1 MKEALIK
8 NMYQMAINVCK
19 EGEKRKE
26 SLNLAPNIV
35 ISNGYDY
42 DVPATRV
49 ISNNR
54 TFVIYNERLSIFI
67 LDSAVH
73 HKNTINQ
80 EIYLEED
87 VVQGS
92 DVSDVSLSAE
102 AGKVSWLVYAQS
114 LTSRDGLSKAVI
126 WRIFMGSNWTDK
138 KVSDVLIE
146 LRKQHGDSH
155 IEVICGGGK
164 KRGTKQAFTPDYKC
178 RMRGNF

>member
-54 TFVIYNERLSIFI
+54 TLVIYNERLSIFI

-87 VVQGS
+87 VVQ
-92 DVSDVSLSAE
+92 
-102 AGKVSWLVYAQS
+102 
-114 LTSRDGLSKAVI
+114 VI